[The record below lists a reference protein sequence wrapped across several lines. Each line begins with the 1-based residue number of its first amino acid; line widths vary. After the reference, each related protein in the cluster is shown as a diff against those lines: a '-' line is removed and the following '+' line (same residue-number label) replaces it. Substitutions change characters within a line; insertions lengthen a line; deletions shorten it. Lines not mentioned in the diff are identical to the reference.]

1 MWNNKG
7 QYLFGITSKQE
18 IIEFDNTDEVVGC
31 ADYKLIAMPKN
42 ITATTI
48 KKRLNKLADDLKGE
62 LKLTAEQTARYSI
75 FPNYS

>member
-1 MWNNKG
+1 
-7 QYLFGITSKQE
+7 
-18 IIEFDNTDEVVGC
+18 
-31 ADYKLIAMPKN
+31 MPKN